1 MDASVT
7 VHVGSD
13 NEAVNEIESTSFA
26 KFVSELSK
34 LETSLIVHKRRRAK
48 ELEAFEEILEMCE
61 RQQALIFLLRFLM
74 CTQLLF
80 SLTSLFYGSQCTN

>member
-1 MDASVT
+1 MDTSVT

-13 NEAVNEIESTSFA
+13 NEGVNEIESTSFA
-26 KFVSELSK
+26 KFVSEL
-34 LETSLIVHKRRRAK
+34 ETYLIVHKRRRAK
-48 ELEAFEEILEMCE
+48 ELEAFEEILQVCE